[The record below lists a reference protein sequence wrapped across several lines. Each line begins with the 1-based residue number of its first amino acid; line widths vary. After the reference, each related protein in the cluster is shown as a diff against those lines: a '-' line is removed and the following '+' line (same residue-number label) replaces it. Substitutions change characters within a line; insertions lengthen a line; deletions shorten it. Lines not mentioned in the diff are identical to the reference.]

1 MEPQTVPSIDLH
13 DPALYINRELSWVE
27 FNARVLEEALDPRN
41 PLLERVKFLAIFSNN
56 LDEFYMIRVAGL
68 RQQVAAGVTKVPAD
82 GMTALEQLEAI
93 REKVLPLQN
102 EQRRCWQEDI
112 KPKLAEHG
120 IVIIR
125 HYHELTPIEQNVMRQ
140 HFRDEIF
147 PVLTPL
153 AVDPGRP
160 FPHISNLSL
169 NLAISLRNERGQSRF
184 ARLKVPI
191 GSNLRRFLHVSE
203 IVERYQAGPARAPHI
218 YIYMSEVIRANLDM
232 LFPGLEIDEAH
243 AFRVTRD
250 ADVEIAEDE
259 ASDLLETIEQG
270 VRQRRFGHV
279 VRLAVQKSMP
289 ESMRDMLMHHL
300 EVTERDLYV
309 IDGPLGLNDLFQ
321 ISSLDFPELKYPSF
335 SPRHPHSLQPPN
347 NMLEVIQER
356 DVLLHHPYDSFT
368 PVIDFIRAAAHDPN
382 VLAIKMT
389 LYRVGRNSPIVQALL
404 EAIENGKQV
413 AVLVELKARF
423 DEANN
428 ITWARALE
436 AEGVHVVYGLVG
448 LKTHSKV
455 ALVIRREGDQL
466 RRYVHLGTGN
476 YNADTARI
484 YTDLSFLSDDP
495 LLSED
500 VTELFNRLTGYSY
513 KSNYYKLF
521 VAPEHMRNN
530 LVRLIEGEIEHA
542 QAGRGGHIIFKA
554 NSLTDARMIATLYRA
569 SQAGVQIDLIIRGIC
584 CLRPG
589 LPNVSENIRVRSIVG
604 RYLEHSRIYYFQND
618 GDPVMYAGSADL
630 MDRNLNRRVEVL
642 YPIEDASMRQEVLDT
657 ILRVQLGD
665 NMRARE
671 LQFDG
676 TWVRVEPQVDERPLD
691 SHEWAMKYSHATT
704 HF

>member
-1 MEPQTVPSIDLH
+1 METRTPPVNLH
-13 DPALYINRELSWVE
+13 DPALYINRELSWVD

-56 LDEFYMIRVAGL
+56 LDEFFMIRVAGL
-68 RQQVAAGVTKVPAD
+68 RQQLAAGVTKLSAD
-82 GMTALEQLEAI
+82 GMSAAEQLEAI
-93 REKVLPLQN
+93 RAKVLPLQM

-112 KPKLAEHG
+112 KPKLAEHS
-120 IVIIR
+120 IIIIR
-125 HYHELTPIEQNVMRQ
+125 HYHELTPTEQEAMRR
-140 HFRDEIF
+140 HFREVIF

-169 NLAISLRNERGQSRF
+169 NLAISLKNERGQSRF

-191 GSNLRRFLHVSE
+191 GANLRRFVHISD
-203 IVERYQAGPARAPHI
+203 IIERYDMGPARTPHV
-218 YIYMSEVIRANLDM
+218 YIYMSEIIRANLDM
-232 LFPGLEIDEAH
+232 LFPGLEIEEAH

-250 ADVEIAEDE
+250 ADVEISEDE

-289 ESMRDMLMHHL
+289 NHIRQMLMRHL

-321 ISSLDFPELKYPSF
+321 IAALDFPELKYPSF
-335 SPRHPHSLQPPN
+335 SARHPNTLQEPN
-347 NMLEVIQER
+347 NMLAVIQQR
-356 DVLLHHPYDSFT
+356 DIILHHPYDSFM
-368 PVIDFIRAAAHDPN
+368 PVIDFIRAAAHDPD

-389 LYRVGRNSPIVQALL
+389 LYRVGRDSPVVQALL

-436 AEGVHVVYGLVG
+436 AEGVHVVYGLLG

-455 ALVIRREGDQL
+455 AMVIRREGDQL
-466 RRYVHLGTGN
+466 RRYAHLGTGN
-476 YNADTARI
+476 YNADTARL
-484 YTDLSFLSDDP
+484 YTDLSFLTDDP
-495 LLSED
+495 FLAED
-500 VTELFNRLTGYSY
+500 VTELFNRLTGYSQ
-513 KSNYYKLF
+513 KANYHKLF
-521 VAPEHMRNN
+521 VAPEHMRHN
-530 LVRLIEGEIEHA
+530 LERLVDIEITHA
-542 QAGRGGHIIFKA
+542 QAGRPAHIIFKA
-554 NSLTDARMIATLYRA
+554 NSLTDAKMIAKLYQA
-569 SQAGVQIDLIIRGIC
+569 SQAGVEIDLIIRGIC

-589 LPNVSENIRVRSIVG
+589 WPGISDHIRVRSIVG
-604 RYLEHSRIYYFQND
+604 RYLEHSRIYYFQNN
-618 GDPVMYAGSADL
+618 GDPILYAGSADL

-657 ILRVQLGD
+657 ILRVQLAD
-665 NMRARE
+665 NIRARV
-671 LQFDG
+671 LHPDG
-676 TWVRVEPQVDERPLD
+676 TWVRVAPQSDERPLD